1 MRLRTQ
7 IVDFIGLDL
16 VDQTIQVSGVRQVT
30 VMQMQRSTSLV
41 RIRIDVIETIGIEI
55 GCATDD
61 AMYLVAS
68 GEQKLGK
75 IGSILPRYSGNE
87 SLRRELV

>member
-7 IVDFIGLDL
+7 IVNFIGLDL
-16 VDQTIQVSGVRQVT
+16 VDQTIQVSGVSPGHRNANAEEY
-30 VMQMQRSTSLV
+30 SLV

-55 GCATDD
+55 GCAADD

>member
-1 MRLRTQ
+1 M
-7 IVDFIGLDL
+7 
-16 VDQTIQVSGVRQVT
+16 
-30 VMQMQRSTSLV
+30 

-55 GCATDD
+55 GCAADD

>member
-1 MRLRTQ
+1 M
-7 IVDFIGLDL
+7 
-16 VDQTIQVSGVRQVT
+16 
-30 VMQMQRSTSLV
+30 